1 MSREV
6 FCCSFPSHL
15 CIIRSSLL
23 HSFEKVLSYLYCNAC
38 ALIRIR
44 CSNGKASP
52 QALVQWTEVSNHPG
66 LVFALLQSTSNPV
79 VLLMKQ
85 DEIQVHELKVFS
97 SKAKVSNDKYSTL

>member
-1 MSREV
+1 M
-6 FCCSFPSHL
+6 F
-15 CIIRSSLL
+15 
-23 HSFEKVLSYLYCNAC
+23 YCQEAC
-38 ALIRIR
+38 ALIRVH

-97 SKAKVSNDKYSTL
+97 SKAKVSVMNCYCHR